1 MGEHRE
7 GGLVPMI
14 ITNHQWGR
22 IYHYLEHDWKACT
35 SVLLLL
41 IHGDEK
47 HADDQASAPEHIE
60 HALAHLAQ
68 EGDDEETGE
77 PHWAHAVARLILAI
91 ETIIHGRSKGAE

>member
-1 MGEHRE
+1 
-7 GGLVPMI
+7 MI

-22 IYHYLEHDWKACT
+22 IYHYLEHNWKACT
-35 SVLLLL
+35 SVLQLL

-47 HADDQASAPEHIE
+47 HAEDEASAQEHIK

-68 EGDDEETGE
+68 HGDDEETGE

-91 ETIIHGRSKGAE
+91 ETIIQRGSKGAE